1 MPPHRCSVA
10 CSPFHP
16 NHIWN
21 WGPDDI
27 HHHSLPRSTHSL
39 PRSKT
44 PAAPVGSILMKPL
57 PGAGDNPHLQIWSVF
72 FDAEP
77 VLSHSA
83 HFLSIFPD
91 LTWFIKWVFGHTPV
105 LLLVSPPLIL
115 KHFFLSSD
123 AKFISRAH
131 WQKCWK
137 VPTLGALP
145 TEPQWVPPWSD
156 DSPLMTPFWCC
167 QTASP

>member
-1 MPPHRCSVA
+1 MTPHRCSVA

-16 NHIWN
+16 NRIWN

-39 PRSKT
+39 PRSET
-44 PAAPVGSILMKPL
+44 PATPAGSILMKPL

-83 HFLSIFPD
+83 HFLSIFPN

-105 LLLVSPPLIL
+105 LLLVSPPWSLNT
-115 KHFFLSSD
+115 FFLVVMLNLFPELTD
-123 AKFISRAH
+123 RNAEMYH
-131 WQKCWK
+131 
-137 VPTLGALP
+137 PL
-145 TEPQWVPPWSD
+145 EPSLQ
-156 DSPLMTPFWCC
+156 SPSGSPHGVMTPH
-167 QTASP
+167 